1 MGSQW
6 GEKLEL
12 EFTEWPK
19 GALKLWQ
26 TRSLLL
32 PGLGTV
38 QSGLIMSGPEWEH
51 GTRTVFPVDSS
62 SVTHAAVSAR
72 ALGVKEELGVR
83 RAWGGV
89 SEQSAGIP
97 KRAHS
102 YKAPPCG

>member
-1 MGSQW
+1 M
-6 GEKLEL
+6 
-12 EFTEWPK
+12 TERGTQVVANSK
-19 GALKLWQ
+19 FVAARFGYYV
-26 TRSLLL
+26 T
-32 PGLGTV
+32 TV
-38 QSGLIMSGPEWEH
+38 QSGLIMSGPEWER
-51 GTRTVFPVDSS
+51 GTRTVFPVDNS